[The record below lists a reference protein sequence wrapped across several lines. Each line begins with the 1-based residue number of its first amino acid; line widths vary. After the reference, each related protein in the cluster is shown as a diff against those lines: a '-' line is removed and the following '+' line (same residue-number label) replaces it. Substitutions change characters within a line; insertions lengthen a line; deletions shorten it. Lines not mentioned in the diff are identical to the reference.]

1 MEIGVEKTQDIKFN
15 PEYDQK
21 SETFGAMSMAVIR
34 VENYYQALLRELHR
48 PKEGIP
54 VDHSVL
60 AFVHSKNGVD
70 FKRSGVISVKPGDSF
85 DKLAVEDPTI
95 VKLNG
100 EYFVFHSA
108 VNPKDPG
115 VEVAIQLV
123 TGPNLKELGNK
134 TVVLSPK
141 ELKTVF
147 GKVDMVKEPEF
158 VFDGKKWLMFYEY
171 ADGTKSRIAVAESNN
186 LAGPYQ
192 NHRLLIDGKYDWDSQ
207 HTSPG
212 PIIITPNKDICMIYN
227 GRGPKSALDQTP
239 TWAIGYAIIDGKTGA
254 VLERSDSPFL
264 RPPEEIGPGNQLIVF
279 ANSLASKPYKQ
290 TLYCTV
296 ADIRS
301 AVVHLAVNF

>member
-1 MEIGVEKTQDIKFN
+1 MEISVEKTQNIKFN

-21 SETFGAMSMAVIR
+21 SETFGAISMAVVR

-48 PKEGIP
+48 PKKDIP
-54 VDHSVL
+54 VATSVL
-60 AFVHSKNGVD
+60 AFVHSQNGVD
-70 FKRSGVISVKPGDSF
+70 FERSGVISVKPGDSS

-134 TVVLSPK
+134 TVILSPK

-147 GKVDMVKEPEF
+147 GNVDMVKEPEF
-158 VFDGKKWLMFYEY
+158 VFIDGKWLMFYEY
-171 ADGTKSRIAVAESNN
+171 ADGIKSRIAVAESNN
-186 LAGPYQ
+186 LAGPYL
-192 NHRLLIDGKYDWDSQ
+192 NHRLLIDGEKPWDSQ

-212 PIIITPNKDICMIYN
+212 PIIITPNKDICMFYN
-227 GRGPKSALDQTP
+227 GRGPKSELEQTP
-239 TWAIGYAIIDGKTGA
+239 SWAIGYAIIDGKTGA
-254 VLERSDSPFL
+254 VLKRSDSPIL
-264 RPPEEIGPGNQLIVF
+264 RPPEEIGPGNQLIAF
-279 ANSLASKPYKQ
+279 ANSLVSGPYKQ
-290 TLYCTV
+290 SLYYTI
-296 ADIRS
+296 ADRRS
-301 AVVHLAVNF
+301 AVAYLSVNF